1 MENRRNYYRILQV
14 QPGAPVEIVRASYR
28 TLMQRLKAH
37 PDLGGDHWNAAVIN
51 EAYAVL
57 TDPVRRAQYERE
69 HQAQLRRERAGGPDP
84 SPFAT
89 ATATTATRCLFCG
102 TAHPAQPNLRANAQC
117 ACCGSPLQ
125 PASARRLGPSGQR
138 TIERIPRL
146 HPLLLYTTWPQ
157 AQGLRAECRDL
168 SLNGIL
174 FATACTLAPGSVVQ
188 LQGELLRAV
197 AEVTHARTEDAGSG
211 SACLV
216 GARFLSVLFARS
228 RGVFLSAR
236 A

>member
-57 TDPVRRAQYERE
+57 TDPVKRAQYERE
-69 HQAQLRRERAGGPDP
+69 HQAQLRRERGD
-84 SPFAT
+84 SPAAAPAT
-89 ATATTATRCLFCG
+89 ASADTVATRCLFCG
-102 TAHPAQPNLRANAQC
+102 TAHPARPNPRANAQC
-117 ACCGSPLQ
+117 TCCGSPLQ
-125 PASARRLGPSGQR
+125 PATAQRINASGQR
-138 TIERIPRL
+138 IIERLPRR
-146 HPLLLYTTWPQ
+146 HPILLYATWPQ
-157 AQGLRAECRDL
+157 AQGHRAECRDL

-174 FATACTLAPGSVVQ
+174 FATACRLVPGSVVK
-188 LQGELLRAV
+188 LEGELFRGV
-197 AEVTHARTEDAGSG
+197 AEVTHARTEDGG
-211 SACLV
+211 GACLA
-216 GARFLSVLFARS
+216 GARFLSVIFPRS